1 MAIAIVEDLWG
12 RIRAHIDDKITAAE
26 AAAERAEAA
35 AQSAETGVQAD
46 TVGRVHLTPELRG
59 EIDGK
64 SALGHTHTVEEVN
77 GLDSALAGKA
87 TKADVT
93 AAVAALVDG
102 APEALD
108 TLKEIAEELKNNETA
123 RAALANQLTGKAALS
138 LVEARPVT
146 WLWDGVGTWRPPAA
160 ARPGDS
166 VLNLVTSAITQAVVP

>member
-102 APEALD
+102 APEAFD
-108 TLKEIAEELKNNETA
+108 TLREIADELEQNTSE
-123 RAALANQLTGKAALS
+123 RAALTNQIATKATTS
-138 LVEARPVT
+138 LVESRPAM
-146 WLWDGVGTWRPPAA
+146 WLWSGTGTWTPPSGARRIWSVPSISPFWAA
-160 ARPGDS
+160 FP
-166 VLNLVTSAITQAVVP
+166 P